1 MSENMIHSLEK
12 IKPIVKELLEEM
24 DIWLHSN
31 EGKQDFSIF
40 HELNNLFIQMPTP
53 DCIDSLIK
61 KIEHISKETIK

>member
-1 MSENMIHSLEK
+1 MSENIIHSLEK

-31 EGKQDFSIF
+31 EGKQNISLF
-40 HELNNLFIQMPTP
+40 HEVHTLFIQTPTP
-53 DCIDSLIK
+53 DCIDSLIE